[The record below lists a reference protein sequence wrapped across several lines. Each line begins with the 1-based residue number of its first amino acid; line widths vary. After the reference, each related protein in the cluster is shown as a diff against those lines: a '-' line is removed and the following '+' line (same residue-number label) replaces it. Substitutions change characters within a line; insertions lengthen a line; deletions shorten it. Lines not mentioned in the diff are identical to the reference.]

1 MSQPKR
7 IIALVGSYRK
17 GGVID
22 TAVEEVL
29 NAAREDGAETTT
41 VYLVDE
47 PIEFCTNCRCCTQE
61 PGDGH
66 GVCPTKDGMAA
77 LLDLIDRHDAV
88 VLASPMNFFTVTA
101 VMKRFI
107 ERLICFSYWPWGAG
121 IPKARPYAG
130 NRKRGLVIIS
140 TAAPSLMILP
150 FSHIAKIMK
159 SAALLLCGQKPK
171 MLWIG
176 LAAMEE
182 HTVLSDKIKAKA
194 RRLGRELVT

>member
-29 NAAREDGAETTT
+29 KAAREGGAETTT
-41 VYLVDE
+41 VYLIDE
-47 PIEFCTNCRCCTQE
+47 PIEFCTNCRSCTQD

-107 ERLICFSYWPWGAG
+107 ERLVCFSYWPWGAG

-130 NRKRGLVIIS
+130 NHKRGLVIIS
-140 TAAPSLMILP
+140 TAAPSIMIPP

-176 LAAMEE
+176 LAGMKP
-182 HTVLSDKIKAKA
+182 HTPLSAKVQAKA
-194 RRLGRELVT
+194 RRLGRGLVE

>member
-1 MSQPKR
+1 MSQRKR

-29 NAAREDGAETTT
+29 KAAREEGAETTT
-41 VYLVDE
+41 VYLIDE
-47 PIEFCTNCRCCTQE
+47 PIEFCTNCRSCTQE

-77 LLDLIDRHDAV
+77 LLDLIDQHDAV
-88 VLASPMNFFTVTA
+88 VLGSPMNFFTVTA

-107 ERLICFSYWPWGAG
+107 ERLVCFSYWPWGAG
-121 IPKARPYAG
+121 IPKARPYVG
-130 NRKRGLVIIS
+130 KRKRGLVIIS
-140 TAAPSLMILP
+140 TAAPSLMIMP

-159 SAALLLCGQKPK
+159 AAALLLCGQKPK

-176 LAAMEE
+176 LAAVKP
-182 HTVLSDKIKAKA
+182 HAVLSDKIKAKA
-194 RRLGRELVT
+194 RRLGRDIVA

>member
-1 MSQPKR
+1 MSQPKL

-29 NAAREDGAETTT
+29 KAAREGGAETTT
-41 VYLVDE
+41 VYLIDE
-47 PIEFCTNCRCCTQE
+47 PIEFCTNCRSCTQE

-66 GVCPTKDGMAA
+66 GVCVTEDGMAA

-107 ERLICFSYWPWGAG
+107 ERLVCFSYWPWGAG

-130 NRKRGLVIIS
+130 NRKKGLVIIS

-176 LAAMEE
+176 LAGMKP
-182 HTVLSDKIKAKA
+182 HTPLSDKIQVKAQ
-194 RRLGRELVT
+194 RLGRGLVE

>member
-1 MSQPKR
+1 MSQAKR

-29 NAAREDGAETTT
+29 NAAREAGAETTK

-47 PIEFCTNCRCCTQE
+47 PIAFCTNCRSCTQD

-66 GVCPTKDGMAA
+66 GVCPTEDGMAA
-77 LLDLIDRHDAV
+77 LLDLIDQHDAV
-88 VLASPMNFFTVTA
+88 VLGSPMNFFTVTA

-107 ERLICFSYWPWGAG
+107 ERLVCFSYWPWGMG
-121 IPKARPYAG
+121 IPKARPFSG
-130 NRKRGLVIIS
+130 NRKNGLVIIS
-140 TAAPSLMILP
+140 TAAPSIMILP

-176 LAAMEE
+176 LGAMKP
-182 HTVLSDKIKAKA
+182 HTTLSDKILAKA
-194 RRLGRELVT
+194 RRMGRELVG